1 MAGNGADSLI
11 DDVCD
16 EIEDAEVSVIKFV
29 RYDNVGQNCMRT
41 SNIVLPTL
49 LTLQEHI
56 GSATR
61 VHIGSWKL
69 YEAMLYRKIQYK

>member
-49 LTLQEHI
+49 LTL
-56 GSATR
+56 
-61 VHIGSWKL
+61 
-69 YEAMLYRKIQYK
+69 